1 MRLLIT
7 RPLED
12 SKPLKKKLAGLG
24 HRVWSLPMIEI
35 KPPKDGGRALQNALE
50 NISQYQW
57 LILTSQNTTRVVK
70 VYLKKF
76 PKNLKVARVGKEGV
90 AGLIRFF
97 KNKNLA
103 GQKIL
108 YPMSQIGRKELVAVL
123 KKKGAKVDVIEAYQT
138 KPANVSAKR
147 LKATLKKGIDAVLF
161 FSPSAVESFF
171 SKIKRRD
178 PLLAKINFIAW
189 GKTTA
194 SSLKQKGIRPEKF
207 KFGLE

>member
-1 MRLLIT
+1 MRWLIT
-7 RPLED
+7 RPLND
-12 SKPLKKKLAGLG
+12 SKPLKKKLVGLG
-24 HRVWSLPMIEI
+24 HRVWCLPMIAI
-35 KPPKDGGRALQNALE
+35 KPPKDGGRALHNALA
-50 NISQYQW
+50 NISKYQW
-57 LILTSQNTTRVVK
+57 LIMASQNTTRVVK

-97 KNKNLA
+97 KDKKLK

-123 KKKGAKVDVIEAYQT
+123 KKNGAKVDVVEAYQT
-138 KPANVSAKR
+138 KPADVSVQT
-147 LKATLKKGIDAVLF
+147 LKMTLKKGIDAILF

-178 PLLAKINFIAW
+178 PLLARMSFVAW
-189 GKTTA
+189 GETTA
-194 SSLKQKGIRPEKF
+194 SSLKQKGIRPKKF
-207 KFGLE
+207 TVLSG